1 MIKSKIIA
9 DAMTTNWVDR
19 WSPLFLRPLL
29 KLGRF
34 DRPIGAWLLLWPCW
48 WGVALA
54 APQGTYPDF
63 RLLGLFALG
72 AFAMRSAGCAFNDIV
87 DRDYDNRVD
96 RTEARPL
103 ASGQI
108 SLREAI
114 LFLILMCL
122 LGLVVLMQ
130 LNKYTI
136 ILGVA
141 SLVLVAIYPFM
152 KRITYWPQLFLGLTF
167 NWGALMGWTAV
178 TGSLSLEPVLLYIA
192 GVFWTL
198 GYDTIYA
205 HMDKNDDILVGVKS
219 TAIRLGE
226 NTRAW
231 LFIFYG
237 LTIGFLVLVGIK
249 GDLMVIYYFG
259 IIALLFHFKNQIE
272 KLDIHDPVNCL
283 RIFKSNMIVGLLLFL
298 GIAASKLSIM

>member
-1 MIKSKIIA
+1 MIESRIIA
-9 DAMTTNWVDR
+9 DARVTNWVDR
-19 WSPLFLRPLL
+19 WAPQFLRPLL

-34 DRPIGAWLLLWPCW
+34 DRPIGSWLLLWPCW
-48 WGVALA
+48 WGISLA
-54 APQGTYPDF
+54 TQQGTYPDF
-63 RLLGLFALG
+63 RLLGLFAFG

-87 DRDYDNRVD
+87 DRDFDNRVD

-108 SLREAI
+108 SLREAV
-114 LFLILMCL
+114 LFLMLMCL
-122 LGLVVLMQ
+122 LGLLVLMQ
-130 LNKYTI
+130 FNTYTI
-136 ILGVA
+136 ILGLA
-141 SLVLVAIYPFM
+141 SLVLVVIYPFM

-167 NWGALMGWTAV
+167 NWGALIGWTAV
-178 TGSLSLEPVLLYIA
+178 TGSLGLEPVLLYIA

-219 TAIRLGE
+219 TALRFGE

-231 LFIFYG
+231 LFVFYG
-237 LTIGFLVLVGIK
+237 LTLGFLVLVGIN

-259 IIALLFHFKNQIE
+259 VIALLFHFKNQIE
-272 KLDIHDPVNCL
+272 KLDIHDPANCL
-283 RIFKSNMIVGLLLFL
+283 RVFKSNMIVGLLLFL
-298 GIAASKLSIM
+298 GLAASKLSIM

>member
-63 RLLGLFALG
+63 RLLALFALG

-178 TGSLSLEPVLLYIA
+178 TGSLSLEPVLLYVA

-259 IIALLFHFKNQIE
+259 IIALLFHFKNQIK